1 MKKVARKVN
10 KRWKEGEG
18 KVNDWRTRR
27 TEKVPPAASHEVMDL
42 QRTPGEWRCC
52 ISQHCTSGRS
62 PLLYVSIRTSSPFN
76 FASIITHFPYII
88 TLGFRLPSPFVCV
101 RHHPSLALTITFLI
115 PHHLSY
121 VYHRILFMK
130 TIGVP
135 SQSVPEGSWDLSRV
149 IMINKVTIL
158 ANTYTPI

>member
-1 MKKVARKVN
+1 MKR
-10 KRWKEGEG
+10 RW
-18 KVNDWRTRR
+18 R
-27 TEKVPPAASHEVMDL
+27 
-42 QRTPGEWRCC
+42 QGEWLANTTYWKGTTC
-52 ISQHCTSGRS
+52 SLPWGDGS
-62 PLLYVSIRTSSPFN
+62 PAHSWRMKMLYQPALYIWKIT
-76 FASIITHFPYII
+76 FALRIYTYIITFQFCVYHHSFPYII

-101 RHHPSLALTITFLI
+101 RHHPSLAFTITFLI